1 VSGRVGRPMLC
12 PLPVLR
18 RILVL
23 RNEGKTMQYICDELN
38 DEGIPTPAGKVVWGR
53 NNISR
58 LLKTAVAEEIR
69 QEPRMTEVTSI
80 FGEEVFRE
88 SGERRAA

>member
-1 VSGRVGRPMLC
+1 MSGRVGRPMLC
-12 PLPVLR
+12 PRPVPR
-18 RILVL
+18 RILAL
-23 RNEGKTMQYICDELN
+23 RNAGKTMQYICDELN
-38 DEGIPTPAGKVVWGR
+38 DEGIPTPAGRVVWGR

-69 QEPRMTEVTSI
+69 QELRMTEVTSI
-80 FGEEVFRE
+80 FGEDVFRE

>member
-1 VSGRVGRPMLC
+1 MSGRVGRPMLC

-80 FGEEVFRE
+80 FGEEVFPQ